1 MYYIGV
7 DLGGTS
13 IKAGLVN
20 EAYEIIQ
27 SISTPTKNERA
38 SSEVVSDIARLCNEL
53 IGLQGISE
61 TEIHSIG
68 IGCPGLVQ
76 SKEGIVLSSSNLN
89 FENVNVREILKE
101 YFNIPVFIENDA
113 NCAALGEVLAGAAVG
128 MSSALVITLGTGVGG
143 GMIMNG
149 KIYTGAYFGAG
160 EIGHQVINIHETE
173 KCGCGRKGCY
183 EQYASASALVRM
195 AKEAARKNA
204 DSLLIQ
210 YADGGDIEQ
219 INGVTIFKAAK
230 AEDKVALE
238 VLDQY
243 YRYIAYGV
251 ANLINI
257 LEPETIV
264 LGGGISAQGEYI
276 TKPIT
281 QYVKEQMYGG
291 MSLKT
296 SIKAAKL
303 GNGAGI
309 IGAALLGYQS

>member
-38 SSEVVSDIARLCNEL
+38 SSEVIADIAKLCNEL
-53 IGLQGISE
+53 MGLQGISE
-61 TEIHSIG
+61 KEIHSIG

-101 YFNIPVFIENDA
+101 YFNIPVYIENDA
-113 NCAALGEVLAGAAVG
+113 NCAALGEVLA
-128 MSSALVITLGTGVGG
+128 
-143 GMIMNG
+143 
-149 KIYTGAYFGAG
+149 
-160 EIGHQVINIHETE
+160 
-173 KCGCGRKGCY
+173 
-183 EQYASASALVRM
+183 
-195 AKEAARKNA
+195 
-204 DSLLIQ
+204 
-210 YADGGDIEQ
+210 
-219 INGVTIFKAAK
+219 VTIFKAAK

-251 ANLINI
+251 TNLINI

-281 QYVKEQMYGG
+281 QYVKEQMYRGL
-291 MSLKT
+291 SLKT